1 MPVTPRS
8 LSLSLAAVALVGV
21 GAVGCSS
28 KKDEPSPTTTAA
40 PAATTPGTS
49 ATKSTSS
56 PATAAPGTPST
67 SFSTS
72 TPVPPTSATP
82 ASTPTTPEDY
92 AKGLYAAWRKGDK
105 ATADTLGTP
114 DAVDALFAYEP
125 TDFTFQDCQGA
136 AGSTICTFTAGV
148 GSIEMRVR
156 NATGGEPV
164 LVVEVKVTAP

>member
-1 MPVTPRS
+1 MSVTPRS
-8 LSLSLAAVALVGV
+8 LTLSLAAVALVGV

-28 KKDEPSPTTTAA
+28 NKDEPSPTTTAA

-49 ATKSTSS
+49 ATKSTVA
-56 PATAAPGTPST
+56 PATDAPATSTPST
-67 SFSTS
+67 A
-72 TPVPPTSATP
+72 PPAPTTSATP

-114 DAVDALFAYEP
+114 DAVNALFAYEP